1 MQLQGR
7 RYETGEPVIIT
18 IEEEKITSVT
28 PLTPAGDINDLPYIA
43 PGLFDLQIN
52 GYGGTWFGKVG
63 ISPEE
68 VASTLKPHFQYG
80 ITRLCPTLITNS
92 QEALLSG
99 FIAIRQA
106 CEQEKWVNDMVPG
119 CHLEGPYIA
128 TEDGP
133 RGAHPLEHVRPA
145 NWDEFQELQQASG
158 NRIQLVTLAP
168 EAEGAIEFIKK
179 AVAANVVISIG
190 HTAATP
196 EQVTAAV
203 DAGAKLSTHL
213 GNGAHG
219 IMRRHPNYI
228 WEQLGDSR
236 LMASII
242 TDGHHLPASV
252 VRVIIATKKV
262 SGTIITCD
270 AAGLAGCPP
279 GKYTEGSLDVEILED
294 GRIVIA
300 GQDQLLAGSSLETDT
315 CVTTAMQMAGL
326 SLQQAFDMAGRNP
339 AGLLGFEQIEL
350 KAGSRADLIVF
361 HHAGAGEKINVLTT
375 VAAGLVQ
382 YGEIMDV
389 ATV

>member
-1 MQLQGR
+1 MQLQAR
-7 RYETGEPVIIT
+7 RYETGEPVIVT
-18 IEEEKITSVT
+18 VAGEKIQSVV
-28 PLTPAGDINDLPYIA
+28 PLTFTGDVTALPYLA

-52 GYGGTWFGKVG
+52 GYGGVWFGKVG
-63 ISPEE
+63 ITPEE
-68 VASTLKPHFQYG
+68 VLTTLKPHFQYG

-92 QEALLSG
+92 QENLLAG
-99 FIAIRQA
+99 FDAICQA
-106 CEQEKWVNDMVPG
+106 CEQEEWVNNMVPG

-133 RGAHPLEHVRPA
+133 RGAHPLEHVRAA
-145 NWDEFQELQQASG
+145 NWNEFEELQQASG
-158 NRIQLVTLAP
+158 NRIKLVTLAP
-168 EAEGAIEFIKK
+168 EAEGAIEFITK
-179 AVAANVVISIG
+179 AVDAGVVISIG
-190 HTAATP
+190 HTGATP
-196 EQVTAAV
+196 RQITAAV

-219 IMRRHPNYI
+219 VMRRHPNYI

-252 VRVIIATKKV
+252 VRVIIATKKI

-279 GKYTEGSLDVEILED
+279 GQYTEGSLEVEILED

-315 CVTTAMQMAGL
+315 CVTTAMEMAGL
-326 SLQQAFDMAGRNP
+326 TLQQAFDMAGRNP
-339 AGLLGFEQIEL
+339 ARLLGYEQIEL
-350 KAGSRADLIVF
+350 KAGSRADLVLF
-361 HHAGAGEKINVLTT
+361 YHAGAGKKIDIIAT
-375 VAAGLVQ
+375 VAAGILQ
-382 YGEIMDV
+382 YGTILDT
-389 ATV
+389 ATL